1 MLGAGMAQLGS
12 IYNRNAAENYPDS
25 ARNRGRIA
33 TGRRRRMSQLKA
45 DFLIIGSSPL
55 ARLLA
60 GLLASHHGRTVLLQA
75 RDLAGRRLR
84 PGVDLSVGAITR
96 PESWALLAAAVPETT
111 RLVRRIGKRAALTR
125 LDPILFADR
134 ASGQAELGHIRH
146 MAAGFGLAAER
157 LPPHSL
163 GPDREG
169 LVLRDAVL
177 LNRPV
182 LEPALDRWLAQL
194 GVRRLDPDLGIAVAD
209 DGRAV
214 VTLDDA
220 SIEIGQT
227 LLADDAAILAHLP
240 DIAWPALLQRQDAS
254 LVLTR
259 PVPPIAA
266 PVMVALD
273 TGIVLQ
279 QQAEGG
285 VLAQGA
291 GGMVGL
297 AGQLGVLLGLPY
309 AFEQAGQASFVR
321 LGTRDGAPALGR
333 VGGTGPD
340 ILAGFGPIGAFLAP
354 ALARWL
360 CGVASPA
367 ENAWCAA
374 RLVNR
379 DGSMAPVSD
388 IGAMP

>member
-1 MLGAGMAQLGS
+1 MAQLGS

-60 GLLASHHGRTVLLQA
+60 GLLASRHGKTVLLQA
-75 RDLAGRRLR
+75 RHLAGRRVR
-84 PGVDLSVGAITR
+84 PGMHLSVGAITR
-96 PESWALLAAAVPETT
+96 PESWALLAATVPETT
-111 RLVRRIGKRAALTR
+111 RLLRRIGTRGVLRR
-125 LDPILFADR
+125 LDPILFADQ
-134 ASGQAELGHIRH
+134 AWGQAALGHIRH

-157 LPPHSL
+157 LPLHRM

-182 LEPALDRWLAQL
+182 LEPALDRWLVQL
-194 GVRRLDPDLGIAVAD
+194 GVRRLDPDMIIDVAG

-214 VTLDDA
+214 VTLEDA
-220 SIEIGQT
+220 RIEIGQT
-227 LLADDAAILAHLP
+227 LLADDAAILNHVP
-240 DIAWPALLQRQDAS
+240 DFAWPALLHRQDAS
-254 LVLTR
+254 LILTR

-266 PVMVALD
+266 PVMLALD
-273 TGIVLQ
+273 AGIVLQ
-279 QQAEGG
+279 QQQEGG
-285 VLAQGA
+285 VLGQGK
-291 GGMVGL
+291 GDIVGL
-297 AGQLGVLLGLPY
+297 AGQLGVLLGLPD
-309 AFEQAGQASFVR
+309 AFEQAGQASIVSVS
-321 LGTRDGAPALGR
+321 TRDGAPALGR
-333 VGGTGPD
+333 VGGVGPD
-340 ILAGFGPIGAFLAP
+340 ILAGFGPVGAFLAP

-367 ENAWCAA
+367 ENAWCGA

-379 DGSMAPVSD
+379 DGGMAPVSD